1 MQDPNPQVSGN
12 GLAVLRDAGIAVE
25 CGVLAID
32 AQELNIGFVSRMTR
46 GRPWLRLKLAAS
58 LDGKTALENGVSQW
72 ITGPQARQDGHRWRA
87 RACAILTGIGTVRD
101 DNPQLNVRGLDTS
114 RQPLKLVIDSR
125 LELPLDARLLKGGN
139 VLVAC
144 AVDDEKRTASLRK
157 AGVEVLYVPDPDGKV
172 DLPALMMEL
181 ARRGIN
187 EVHVEAG
194 ARLNGALLSCGLV
207 DEFLIYLAPCLIGDA
222 ARGLFD
228 LPALESLDDKPQLTI
243 RDLRQVGSD
252 IRILARPMP

>member
-1 MQDPNPQVSGN
+1 V
-12 GLAVLRDAGIAVE
+12 
-25 CGVLAID
+25 
-32 AQELNIGFVSRMTR
+32 
-46 GRPWLRLKLAAS
+46 
-58 LDGKTALENGVSQW
+58 
-72 ITGPQARQDGHRWRA
+72 
-87 RACAILTGIGTVRD
+87 
-101 DNPQLNVRGLDTS
+101 
-114 RQPLKLVIDSR
+114 
-125 LELPLDARLLKGGN
+125 
-139 VLVAC
+139 
-144 AVDDEKRTASLRK
+144 
-157 AGVEVLYVPDPDGKV
+157 
-172 DLPALMMEL
+172 PALMMEL